1 MTFATKFT
9 LEQRLSESK
18 RIREK
23 YPNRIPCIIE
33 RASVSKSTIPDI
45 NKHKYLVPH
54 DITMSSVM
62 QIIRKRMGQ
71 SLKPEESLYMFVRT
85 ANGEKTII
93 APMNATLSNLDERH
107 RHQDGFIYI
116 EYAGENTFGC

>member
-33 RASVSKSTIPDI
+33 RANVSKATIPDI
-45 NKHKYLVPH
+45 TKHKYLVPH
-54 DITMSSVM
+54 DITMAAVM

-71 SLKPEESLYMFVRT
+71 SLKAEESLYMFVRT
-85 ANGEKTII
+85 SDGEKTVI
-93 APMNATLSNLDERH
+93 APVTSTLSTLDDKY

>member
-1 MTFATKFT
+1 MPFTTKFT

-23 YPNRIPCIIE
+23 YPERIPCIIE
-33 RASVSKSTIPDI
+33 RAAVSKKTIPDI

-54 DITMSSVM
+54 DIKMSAVM

-71 SLKPEESLYMFVRT
+71 NLKPAEALYMFIRS
-85 ANGEKTII
+85 ASGEKTVI
-93 APMNATLSNLDERH
+93 APANASISTIDKKH
-107 RHQDGFIYI
+107 RNQDGFVYI
-116 EYAGENTFGC
+116 EYAGENTFG